1 MFKSNIANK
10 VSTMFEIHIPQYECP
25 DISFGIYSSD
35 IVNEV
40 FEEVKEYIAKN
51 LDMKKFAE
59 DNNTN
64 IVSTAEIMIH
74 GKKLVVDDFDNDELI
89 AKVDAKYEELFRN
102 QFGNIS
108 DDEFEERISALNSY
122 EYFADNDV
130 PMIREIKIFERNWE

>member
-10 VSTMFEIHIPQYECP
+10 VSTMFEIYIPQYECP

-64 IVSTAEIMIH
+64 IVSTAEIMIY
-74 GKKLVVDDFDNDELI
+74 GKKLVVDDFDNEELI
-89 AKVDAKYEELFRN
+89 AKIDAKYEELFRN
-102 QFGNIS
+102 QFGDIS

-130 PMIREIKIFERNWE
+130 PMIREIKIFERN

>member
-10 VSTMFEIHIPQYECP
+10 VSTMFEIYIPQYECP

-51 LDMKKFAE
+51 LEMKKFAE

-102 QFGNIS
+102 QFGDIS

-130 PMIREIKIFERNWE
+130 PMIREIKIFERN

>member
-10 VSTMFEIHIPQYECP
+10 VSTMFEIYIPQYECP

-51 LDMKKFAE
+51 LEMKKFSE
-59 DNNTN
+59 TNNSN
-64 IVSTAEIMIH
+64 IISTAEIMIH
-74 GKKLVVDDFDNDELI
+74 GKALVVDDFYNDELI
-89 AKVDAKYEELFRN
+89 SKVDAKYEELFRN

-122 EYFADNDV
+122 EYFADNVV
-130 PMIREIKIFERNWE
+130 PMIREIKIFERN

>member
-1 MFKSNIANK
+1 MFKSNIENK

-89 AKVDAKYEELFRN
+89 
-102 QFGNIS
+102 
-108 DDEFEERISALNSY
+108 
-122 EYFADNDV
+122 
-130 PMIREIKIFERNWE
+130 EIGRAHV

>member
-10 VSTMFEIHIPQYECP
+10 FSTMFEIYIPQYECP

-51 LDMKKFAE
+51 LEMKKFAE

-130 PMIREIKIFERNWE
+130 PMIREIKIFERN